1 MAKGSSGA
9 SRPSSGKGSA
19 SYGRGVSPARLSQ
32 PSGTTMGGWTK
43 AAKPGGGF
51 TMKPS
56 SGSKGR

>member
-1 MAKGSSGA
+1 MAGKGSKGGS

-19 SYGRGVSPARLSQ
+19 SYGRGASPARLSQ
-32 PSGTTMGGWTK
+32 KSGTSFGGWTK

-56 SGSKGR
+56 KG